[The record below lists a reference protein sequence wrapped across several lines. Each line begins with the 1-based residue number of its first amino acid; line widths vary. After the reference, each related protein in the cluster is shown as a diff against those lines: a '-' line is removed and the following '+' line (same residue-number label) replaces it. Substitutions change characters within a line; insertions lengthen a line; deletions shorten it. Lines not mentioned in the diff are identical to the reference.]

1 MNETHE
7 DRHGLGRIAA
17 PLFVLLWSTGF
28 IGAKYG
34 LPHAEPM
41 TFLTLRF
48 ALAAAALGLW
58 AWAAGELR
66 AGPPRNLSGA
76 VIVGVLM
83 HALYLGG
90 VFTAIWL
97 GVGAALTALIVG
109 LQPIATALFARLM
122 LGEALAPRGWA
133 GMALGL
139 FGVALAVGRK
149 IGAGDIDVASV
160 LLCFL
165 ALIAISFASILQKRR
180 AVVRNLAAD
189 SAVQFA
195 AAGVVAGVAAVLF
208 EDGAVDWAPEFAL
221 ALGWMVTGLSLGA
234 VSLYFLLLR
243 RGEAATTA
251 SLFFL
256 VPGVT
261 ALMATALFGEQI
273 GWLELLGFGAAM
285 LGVRLATQPAQAPLA
300 TASR

>member
-1 MNETHE
+1 MGES
-7 DRHGLGRIAA
+7 HGIRQIAA
-17 PLFVLLWSTGF
+17 PLFVFLWSTGF

-34 LPHAEPM
+34 LPYAEPM

-58 AWAAGELR
+58 GWMAGELR
-66 AGPPRNLSGA
+66 DGGPVDPVGA

-109 LQPIATALFARLM
+109 LQPIATALLARPM
-122 LGEALAPRGWA
+122 LGEALRPRQWA

-139 FGVALAVGRK
+139 GGVALVVGRK
-149 IGAGDIDVASV
+149 LELGAIDVTSV

-165 ALIAISFASILQKRR
+165 ALISISFASILQKKR
-180 AVVRNLAAD
+180 AVTAGLVTD
-189 SAVQFA
+189 SAIQFA
-195 AAGVVAGVAAVLF
+195 AAGLVTGAAAMFF
-208 EDGAVDWAPEFAL
+208 EERVIHWTPEFAL
-221 ALGWMVTGLSLGA
+221 ALGWMVAGLSLGA
-234 VSLYFLLLR
+234 ISLYYLLLR
-243 RGEAATTA
+243 KGEAAATA

-261 ALMATALFGEQI
+261 ALMAVLVFDEGS
-273 GWLELLGFGAAM
+273 GWAELLGVGAAT
-285 LGVRLATQPAQAPLA
+285 LGVRLVTQPAQAPLA